1 MSDLSE
7 WIKEELY
14 PSLFDNIEGAF
25 PEHQFKKFSKGWR
38 SQTYLNGSKHRSRI
52 DKTIIH
58 KRAIY
63 CITEQ
68 GGEALNLIKY
78 VERRDSV
85 NFITALKTLA
95 KIAGIQ
101 LPKDDNFD
109 EEYFKKERESVTIR
123 EAANSYFIFCLEKSS
138 TAKSIRDYLSSRG
151 YSPAD
156 IKGMELGYIPSQ
168 EKLNEYLIKKDY
180 TEAQIK
186 AALELDKRIG
196 GTHSL
201 TIPFRSG
208 NNLKGFKFRTIGE
221 ERPKYLNST
230 NLDKAGGFFNLS
242 GIDRSKELVIMEGE
256 LDSLN
261 SSIKGIP
268 NVVSTGGDS
277 INKEQIINAKKKG
290 VTKFILCFDYEKG
303 KEEKNYKA
311 TKKAID
317 IILKEDCTVFVAQLP
332 DIGATKTDPDSLIK
346 EKEVKALQEA
356 LSHSLPHYLFTLNYI
371 YQKTNNKGELS
382 SKDITY
388 FLEEIVTTGGALKP
402 LERDLY
408 STSFLK
414 LKGIKSLGISKESL
428 EATLEEL
435 RYKKDREEQNK
446 GLADLLKSSLQLQ
459 KEGKTIEALEELGKQ
474 SKQLITQDKKNEFEK
489 LLIPIKEEGVKER
502 LSNKPESLITNLSIG
517 EEAIL
522 LPSGAISI
530 LAAPTSHGKTTL
542 LLNLLINVATEYP
555 KKQFHLFSY
564 EEDKDSII
572 ANCLNTFIGENLSGN
587 NRRTIKSY
595 YATGSEQYFSN
606 GMAQVFKE
614 KKEAFFKELIETNR
628 INIHYVD
635 YSSDLLAGAITFLKD
650 KTNIGGVFI
659 DYMQLL
665 KKEEGR
671 YNSRQE
677 ELKRICLDFKDLA
690 VATGLPITLG
700 AQFNREVVNQLIVH
714 ATKIGEAGDIERIAN
729 LILGF
734 WNNDFEPIGTK
745 GEIKEIEKRGMSKPN
760 TIYSK
765 ILKNRGG
772 RVGEDG
778 LLNYHSNSGKINND
792 SYNNDL
798 F

>member
-1 MSDLSE
+1 MSNLSE
-7 WIKEELY
+7 WINEELY
-14 PSLFDNIEGAF
+14 PSLFSNIEEAF
-25 PEHQFKKFSKGWR
+25 PEHNFKQYFGSWR
-38 SQTYLNGSKHRSRI
+38 SQTYLDGSEHRSRI

-63 CITEQ
+63 CISEQ

-78 VERRDSV
+78 VEQRDSV

-95 KIAGIQ
+95 KVAGIQ
-101 LPKDDNFD
+101 LPNNSNFN
-109 EEYFKKERESVTIR
+109 EEYFKKERESTTIR
-123 EAANSYFIFCLEKSS
+123 EAANSYFCFCLEKS
-138 TAKSIRDYLSSRG
+138 TAAKQTRDYLSSRG

-156 IKGMELGYIPSQ
+156 IEGMELGYIPSQ
-168 EKLNEYLIKKDY
+168 DELNQYLNKYY

-186 AALELDKRIG
+186 TALNLNKRIG
-196 GTHSL
+196 TTHSL

-221 ERPKYLNST
+221 EKPKYLNST
-230 NLDKAGGFFNLS
+230 NLDKVGGFFNLS
-242 GIDRSKELVIMEGE
+242 GLKRDKELVIMEGE
-256 LDSLN
+256 LDSLH
-261 SSIKGIP
+261 SSIKGID
-268 NVVSTGGDS
+268 NVVSTGGDT
-277 INKEQIINAKKKG
+277 INKEQVRNAKKKG
-290 VTKFILCFDYEKG
+290 ANKFILCFDYEKG
-303 KEEKNYKA
+303 KEEKSYKA

-332 DIGATKTDPDSLIK
+332 DIGKPKTDPDSLIK
-346 EKEVKALQEA
+346 EKGVEALQEA
-356 LSHSLPHYLFTLNYI
+356 LSDSLPHYLFTLHNI
-371 YQKTNNKGELS
+371 YQKISKKGELS

-388 FLEEIVTTGGALKP
+388 FLEEIVTAGGALKP
-402 LERDLY
+402 IERDLY

-459 KEGKTIEALEELGKQ
+459 KEGKIIEALEELGKQ

-489 LLIPIKEEGVKER
+489 LLIPVKEEGVKER

-542 LLNLLINVATEYP
+542 LLNLLINVAIEYP

-606 GMAQVFKE
+606 GMAQIFKE
-614 KKEAFFKELIETNR
+614 QKEAFFKELIETNR

-665 KKEEGR
+665 KKEEGK

-677 ELKRICLDFKDLA
+677 ELKIICLDFKDLA

-745 GEIKEIEKRGMSKPN
+745 GEIQEIEKRGMSKPN

-778 LLNYHSNSGKINND
+778 LLNYNSNSGKINND
-792 SYNNDL
+792 SHNNDL